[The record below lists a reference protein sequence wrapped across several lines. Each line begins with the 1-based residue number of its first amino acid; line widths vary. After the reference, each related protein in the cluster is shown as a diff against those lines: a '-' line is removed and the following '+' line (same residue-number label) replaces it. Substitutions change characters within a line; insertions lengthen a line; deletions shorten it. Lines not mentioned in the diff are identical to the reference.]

1 MKIQCDVCNK
11 EEASLLCTADE
22 AALCHSY
29 DHLVHHANNL
39 ASKHPRFSLLHPSSS
54 KQAPLCD
61 ICQGNPLRD
70 FDVPI
75 HSANQHAHKQNRF
88 RLTGVKLCETS
99 SLYTSYSAS
108 LSNGG
113 DSVAA
118 EFKSQPWVKN
128 LAHFNS
134 PSLAMEINKSNG
146 DKVLGSEGVSSSMS
160 SISEHLIETL
170 PSWHVEDFHYSSS
183 PPSAFTKDI
192 MGMTTDK
199 RWSESDDALTVP
211 QISPPLRDM

>member
-61 ICQGNPLRD
+61 ICQEKDPCLSTGQGNPLRD

-75 HSANQHAHKQNRF
+75 HSANQHAHKQN
-88 RLTGVKLCETS
+88 
-99 SLYTSYSAS
+99 SAS

-146 DKVLGSEGVSSSMS
+146 DKVLGSEV
-160 SISEHLIETL
+160 
-170 PSWHVEDFHYSSS
+170 VEGQIGLLD
-183 PPSAFTKDI
+183 TKDI